1 MFRDSDLTSSGFTDA
16 PTSDFHSDFTGVPAT
31 EFHPRRISA
40 RELHRYVWGLMAV
53 VSAFAISYPIACWRV
68 SQSEQ
73 FRPYRSHV
81 KPVAIP
87 MSGSVGK

>member
-1 MFRDSDLTSSGFTDA
+1 MFSDSDSTSSG
-16 PTSDFHSDFTGVPAT
+16 FTGVPAT

-53 VSAFAISYPIACWRV
+53 FSAFAISYPIACWRV

-73 FRPYRSHV
+73 FRPHRSHV
-81 KPVAIP
+81 KSLPLPISESARN
-87 MSGSVGK
+87 